1 MSIIDCIMRKALALI
16 LTAIVGFNSV
26 FAQVQDPQAEKI
38 LDEMSK
44 RYKEMSGFKA
54 KFSYELENKEYNMK
68 EKAEGEITVKG
79 SKFSLKVGDQEII
92 NNGTTVWT
100 YFKDANEVNI
110 SDFNPDPDDITPD
123 KIYTMYKK
131 GFKYIMMGEQSVDGQ
146 LVNIIDLEP
155 TDRKAKINKIRLI
168 INKGDKQLK
177 SWKIFENTGN
187 VYTYY
192 IKSLTPNVK
201 LDDSFFSFDKAKHPG
216 VEINDLRY

>member
-1 MSIIDCIMRKALALI
+1 MRKALALI
-16 LTAIVGFNSV
+16 LTAIVGFNCV
-26 FAQVQDPQAEKI
+26 IAQVQDPQAEKI

-68 EKAEGEITVKG
+68 EKAEGEIAVKG
-79 SKFSLKVGDQEII
+79 SKFNLKVGDQEII

-146 LVNIIDLEP
+146 MVNIIDLEP

-168 INKGDKQLK
+168 INKSDKQLK

-192 IKSLTPNVK
+192 IKSFTPNVK
-201 LDDSFFSFDKAKHPG
+201 MDDSFFSFDKAKHPG